1 MHHLPLRLALISCMR
16 HTSSLSLIVLCIL
29 CSKWTNGTYFLKKL
43 APGASFA
50 YFLTDIELQF
60 LIFQSDAFS
69 HPRLPSSTLSN
80 ITNFRMVWRPL
91 VVVILLSLLSLSLG
105 QEKKGTVEGFINA
118 DGTAS
123 FTKSEIEDTGR
134 PKLLYVGDGSGD
146 SIGDISKTMEIK
158 VRKIMLPWQWRRM
171 MT

>member
-1 MHHLPLRLALISCMR
+1 
-16 HTSSLSLIVLCIL
+16 
-29 CSKWTNGTYFLKKL
+29 
-43 APGASFA
+43 
-50 YFLTDIELQF
+50 
-60 LIFQSDAFS
+60 
-69 HPRLPSSTLSN
+69 
-80 ITNFRMVWRPL
+80 MVGRPL
-91 VVVILLSLLSLSLG
+91 VILLSLISLSLG

-158 VRKIMLPWQWRRM
+158 VRKIMLP
-171 MT
+171 